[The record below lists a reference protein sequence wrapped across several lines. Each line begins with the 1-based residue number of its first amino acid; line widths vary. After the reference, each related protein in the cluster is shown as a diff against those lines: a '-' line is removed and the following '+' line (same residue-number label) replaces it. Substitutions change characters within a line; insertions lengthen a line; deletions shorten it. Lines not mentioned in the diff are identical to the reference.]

1 MTYWLNLFTVETWN
15 EFKQAGANMSGH
27 TESRWTR
34 AAKVRP
40 GDKLLCYLAGAGRWV
55 AVLEVT
61 GPPVYDDSEENRIWA
76 KAVYPSRLPV
86 KIELELT
93 PETAVPVKDMLG
105 DLDAFQGL
113 DSPERTWGT
122 MFLGSLNKWSD
133 EDGRAIESAI
143 AQAIQSPQ
151 SRPLPRAAL
160 RRAPAA
166 VETESGP
173 VTIPDDSQ
181 EALPLEPDVDLTSDE
196 IGSEHTWAQIVLAR
210 IGAAMGYDVF
220 VPAADRGKVY
230 DGERLG
236 DQHGLVDQLALPL
249 IPAAQ
254 RIIQNIDVLWLDRD
268 AVQAAFEVEKTTA
281 IYSGI
286 LRMTD
291 LLALQPNLEIDCF
304 LVAPDERQQ
313 QVVQQVNRPTF
324 ARMRRPFAD
333 VCRFI
338 SFSALHDEEQRG
350 DRTWRHQRF
359 SYIAEELAES
369 VRLNDL

>member
-15 EFKQAGANMSGH
+15 EFKQAGGHVSGH

-34 AAKVRP
+34 AAKVSP

-55 AVLEVT
+55 GVLKVVV
-61 GPPVYDDSEENRIWA
+61 GQPFYDDSEEGRVWA
-76 KAVYPSRLPV
+76 KAIYPSRLPV
-86 KIELELT
+86 EIELELT
-93 PETAVPVKDMLG
+93 PETAIPVKEMID
-105 DLDAFQGL
+105 DLEAFQGL
-113 DSPERTWGT
+113 DSPERSWGT
-122 MFLGSLNKWSD
+122 LFLGSLNKWSD
-133 EDGRAIESAI
+133 HDGKAIEAAI
-143 AQAIQSPQ
+143 ADANARPV

-166 VETESGP
+166 VPTESGP
-173 VTIPDDSQ
+173 VTIPDDSPEQ
-181 EALPLEPDVDLTSDE
+181 SPGDDGTNLPDT
-196 IGSEHTWAQIVLAR
+196 GSEHTWAQIVLAR
-210 IGAAMGYDVF
+210 IGAAMGYDVY
-220 VPAADRGKVY
+220 VPLADRHRSY
-230 DGERLG
+230 SGERLG
-236 DQHGLVDQLALPL
+236 DQLGIVDRLSLPL

-254 RIIQNIDVLWLDRD
+254 RIIENIDVLWLDRD

-304 LVAPDERQQ
+304 LVAPDDRQQ

-338 SFSALHDEEQRG
+338 SFSALQEEEARG
-350 DRTWRHQRF
+350 DRSWRHQRF
-359 SYIAEELAES
+359 SYVAEELAES
-369 VRLNDL
+369 VALSDL